1 MARLFSGL
9 SPDAMH
15 ALGWALI
22 HSVWQGA
29 GLAALA
35 AIAMAF
41 CRRPALR
48 HLIGVIALAL
58 TLAAPV
64 ATFFVLKD
72 APVQMAGPT
81 PVVSVAPLP
90 AHMVATASP
99 ATILRDVSEG
109 PLLPP
114 NILPWLVDAWLI
126 GVAFFSLRFAGGF
139 LLLEHKRRKH
149 GGSPAPRLMALCRQV
164 QQRLG
169 VTAAIRYLECAW
181 LETPAVIGWLRPTL
195 LLPVFLITSLSEDQI
210 RAVIAHEL
218 AHIRRH
224 DWLVNLFQVLVEAL
238 LFYHPAVWWLNRRIR
253 AERELACDEIALSV
267 SGNRLDYARALTL
280 MAEGKAAPRLAMAA
294 NRGPLTA
301 RILHILGRQP
311 ANAGARTL
319 GLTGSSLFLIAA
331 LGAANALFGIAY
343 PVPVAQARAPIATA
357 PPSSS
362 SRNVTPPQP
371 MQAANEPAA
380 PAPATLAV
388 EQPAPQPLAPPAPD
402 LSQLLP
408 KPNLTAPVMVASA
421 APPSTNAPAA
431 EPATVYQCRNQSIF
445 GWVYSPK
452 AIQIQ
457 GFTCFLDA
465 GGASADNI
473 SLGACPLASTTNAHK
488 IGCDWDVAL
497 NVRLADPADADRMQ
511 RGKLVRLSGDFRLTR
526 RGQSNY
532 VTIDHAKILFVDYFR
547 GGWARL
553 GSPSPAG
560 APDVGPFT
568 AYAPNTMSGSGP
580 SASGDAFGQIHGIGN

>member
-48 HLIGVIALAL
+48 YRIGVVALAL
-58 TLAAPV
+58 ILAAPV
-64 ATFFVLKD
+64 ATFVVLKD
-72 APVQMAGPT
+72 APVQMAT
-81 PVVSVAPLP
+81 PAPVAPVTRLSSAHP
-90 AHMVATASP
+90 AAAASP
-99 ATILRDVSEG
+99 LTVLRDVSEG
-109 PLLPP
+109 PLPR
-114 NILPWLVDAWLI
+114 NALPWLVDAWLV

-139 LLLEHKRRKH
+139 LLLEHKRRRH
-149 GGSPAPRLMALCRQV
+149 SGPPVPRLLALCRQV

-169 VTAAIRYLECAW
+169 LTFAVRYLACAW

-195 LLPVFLITSLSEDQI
+195 LLPVFLITSLSEDQLK
-210 RAVIAHEL
+210 AVIAHEL

-224 DWLVNLFQVLVEAL
+224 DWLVNLFQVLVETL

-267 SGNRLDYARALTL
+267 SGNRLDYARALTV
-280 MAEGKAAPRLAMAA
+280 MAAWKAAPRLAMAA

-311 ANAGARTL
+311 ANAGGRML
-319 GLTGSSLFLIAA
+319 GLTGSGLFLIAA

-343 PVPVAQARAPIATA
+343 PVPAAQAKAAIETA
-357 PPSSS
+357 PLARKIALAQPVQAASEPVPAPPAQQPAS
-362 SRNVTPPQP
+362 VPQP
-371 MQAANEPAA
+371 EK
-380 PAPATLAV
+380 
-388 EQPAPQPLAPPAPD
+388 LAPPAPD

-408 KPNLTAPVMVASA
+408 KPSLIAPVMVASA
-421 APPSTNAPAA
+421 APPAKAPAA
-431 EPATVYQCRNQSIF
+431 EPATVYPCRNQSVF

-452 AIQIQ
+452 AIQLQ
-457 GFTCFLDA
+457 GFTCFLEGA
-465 GGASADNI
+465 GASAHDI

-497 NVRLADPADADRMQ
+497 NVRLADPADAARMQ
-511 RGKLVRLSGDFRLTR
+511 RGKLVRLGGDFRLTR

-532 VTIDHAKILFVDYFR
+532 ITVEHAKVLFVDYFR
-547 GGWARL
+547 GGWAPL

-560 APDVGPFT
+560 APEIGPFT
-568 AYAPNTMSGSGP
+568 ASAPNTMSTGN